1 MKLIKTNRMYVKLS
15 LVAFAA
21 IFSVTTVMAQH
32 GHYRHGH
39 LCTAAYRRPVVNT
52 VVVRPAV
59 INHVSN
65 RFSKKDRMDMA
76 IGWLKNNDKPLTV
89 RKYSNITGLTT
100 DAAEAEL
107 DAFALDRRNPIKVM
121 KNGKKKVYTLG

>member
-1 MKLIKTNRMYVKLS
+1 MYVKLS

-21 IFSVTTVMAQH
+21 IFSITTAMAQY
-32 GHYRHGH
+32 GHYRRGH

-65 RFSKKDRMDMA
+65 RFSKKDRLDMA